1 MTHSFLSLIR
11 LRSSFN
17 SSAFWLW
24 QTSLTMSIR
33 FYWMY
38 CDLTETLPLLRVLC
52 SFSKRIG
59 DNANT
64 HTHMRMCYACDTIV
78 LRSRWDTTIEWVS
91 NGSFCMCEINDK
103 YLLPIDDCTPT
114 KWKIDYVCLVAWL
127 FVTQWRSMECT
138 LHKLLNFLVYNE
150 IWRIC
155 TKSGMAAQFYR
166 KVN

>member
-1 MTHSFLSLIR
+1 MKWKWISVHTIIKFTFFSSLGAFRLSKVHIEMTHSFLSLIR

-17 SSAFWLW
+17 STALWLW

-103 YLLPIDDCTPT
+103 YLLPIDDCTTT
-114 KWKIDYVCLVAWL
+114 K
-127 FVTQWRSMECT
+127 
-138 LHKLLNFLVYNE
+138 
-150 IWRIC
+150 
-155 TKSGMAAQFYR
+155 
-166 KVN
+166 